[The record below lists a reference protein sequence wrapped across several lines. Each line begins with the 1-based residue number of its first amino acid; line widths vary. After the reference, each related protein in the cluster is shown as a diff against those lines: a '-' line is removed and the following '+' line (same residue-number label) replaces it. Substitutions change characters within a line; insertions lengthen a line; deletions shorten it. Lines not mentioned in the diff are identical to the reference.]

1 MPDNLA
7 RGTVSVVQPPAAAAP
22 GNVAPVTVVVVD
34 DSAVQRRFARA
45 AIEADGGLTVIGEAR
60 NGRDAIAL
68 VERLRPQAVLMDLHL
83 PVMNGIEAIE
93 RIMAARPTPIIVY
106 SAFVDGEDRENAAA
120 ALAAGAV
127 DVMEK
132 PAANSPG
139 GLDDYAESLR
149 RRLRVAGRVKVITHP
164 RARLGG
170 GGPTTVSTRSLGG
183 PARTVGP
190 GPTPGSGSTLELS
203 PRPVRVVAIGASTGG
218 PQALNNVLA
227 QLPADFAAAVVV
239 VQHMADGFIEGLAG
253 WLDSTCALPVS
264 VGGNGRRLT
273 PGTVT
278 IAPSGLNFIVHDQ
291 LRVTTHEP
299 PASQY
304 HVPGIDATLMSIAD
318 TVGRDAVGVLLTGMG
333 RDGAAGMKCM
343 RDAGAFTIAQDEQT
357 SAVYGMPAA
366 AVAIDAADLQL
377 PLEDIGPAVRRLTAP
392 FEIGGES

>member
-1 MPDNLA
+1 M
-7 RGTVSVVQPPAAAAP
+7 T
-22 GNVAPVTVVVVD
+22 VTVVVVD

-106 SAFVDGEDRENAAA
+106 SAFVDGADRENAAA

-132 PAANSPG
+132 PGADSPG

-149 RRLRVAGRVKVITHP
+149 QRLRVAGRVKVITHP

-170 GGPTTVSTRSLGG
+170 GVPTAVSTRALDASSRTNCAALTEPPRCSLD
-183 PARTVGP
+183 
-190 GPTPGSGSTLELS
+190 LS
-203 PRPVRVVAIGASTGG
+203 PRRVRVVAIGASTGG

-227 QLPADFAAAVVV
+227 ELPPDFSAAVIV

-253 WLDSTCALPVS
+253 WLDSSCALPVS
-264 VGGNGRRLT
+264 VGGNGKRLM

-278 IAPSGLNFIVHDQ
+278 VAPSGLNFVVHDQ
-291 LRVTTHEP
+291 LRVTTHQP

-304 HVPGIDATLMSIAD
+304 HVPGIDTTFMSIAD

-333 RDGAAGMKCM
+333 RDGAAGMKCL
-343 RDAGAFTIAQDEQT
+343 RDVGAFTIAQDEET

-377 PLEDIGPAVRRLTAP
+377 PLENIGTAIRRLTAP
-392 FEIGGES
+392 TEAGGVS